1 MLRCR
6 QTGGTVL
13 AIERVLRILEVL
25 SRETNGAS
33 VTDLA
38 QAVGAP
44 VSTVHRLLTI
54 LVEQGF
60 VMQDRR
66 SRRYHVGAGFVRL
79 AQAFLQRRSLAT
91 EARQYLER
99 LTDECGET
107 SFVTSMVDSVPVCVA
122 IAECHRPLRLF
133 IEVGQRMP
141 FHAAASA
148 RAILAFRDEVTVKR
162 LLEGEPFE
170 SYTGAT
176 PRTHDEVVRLLPEIV
191 RLGYAVCE
199 EELDENVTAVSAPIR
214 DEHGRVDASV
224 TVVAPA
230 ERMRGERRSEV
241 VAAVKATALDISLSQ
256 GYGIDL
262 DPDAFADR
270 AS

>member
-1 MLRCR
+1 M
-6 QTGGTVL
+6 L

-25 SRETNGAS
+25 SREGGGAS
-33 VTDLA
+33 VTDLG

-44 VSTVHRLLTI
+44 VSTVHRLLSI
-54 LVEQGF
+54 LVDQGF
-60 VMQDRR
+60 VTQDRR
-66 SRRYHVGAGFVRL
+66 TRRYHVGPGFVRL
-79 AQAFLQRRSLAT
+79 AQAFLQRRSLAS
-91 EARQYLER
+91 EARAHLER
-99 LTDECGET
+99 LTEECGET
-107 SFVTSMVDSVPVCVA
+107 SFVTSMVGDSPVCVA
-122 IAECHRPLRLF
+122 IAECNRPLRLF

-162 LLEGEPFE
+162 LLEDEPFE

-199 EELDENVTAVSAPIR
+199 EELDENVTAIAAPIR
-214 DEHGRVDASV
+214 GADGRVEASV
-224 TVVAPA
+224 ALVAPA
-230 ERMRGERRSEV
+230 ERMRGERREDV
-241 VAAVKATALDISLSQ
+241 VAAVKSAALDISLSQ
-256 GYGIDL
+256 GYGADL